1 LQSARLKLQNF
12 VDHFKLE
19 DSSDHHDDAQS
30 VKPVFWFHQR
40 LQVRAKVF
48 ASEWFSRVS
57 GAEIFH
63 YQAFSPG

>member
-1 LQSARLKLQNF
+1 M
-12 VDHFKLE
+12 LE
-19 DSSDHHDDAQS
+19 DSGDHHDDAQS

-48 ASEWFSRVS
+48 ASERFSRVS